1 MYPLNLSGFHDSQCL
16 QLLSGRGM
24 QLSGIAGSWRGI
36 LHPRGC
42 LSPGVPVSRVP
53 LPSRDARSRS
63 QQLPAEG
70 LSDTQSEAR
79 AAGTTFPWK
88 KCGFVWLDT
97 LRGDMAGTSTVS
109 SGFLGPWVLPSAWNH
124 ILELRSFPSLPSLPG
139 WK

>member
-1 MYPLNLSGFHDSQCL
+1 MYPLHLSGFHDFQCL

-24 QLSGIAGSWRGI
+24 QLSGIAGSWRGT
-36 LHPRGC
+36 LH
-42 LSPGVPVSRVP
+42 PGVPVYCVL
-53 LPSRDARSRS
+53 LPGCDTRSRS

-70 LSDTQSEAR
+70 LSDAQSEAR
-79 AAGTTFPWK
+79 TAGTTFPWK

-97 LRGDMAGTSTVS
+97 LRQDMAGTSTVS

-124 ILELRSFPSLPSLPG
+124 ILELPSFPSLPSLPG